1 MITII
6 GYGAIGRALIE
17 MTAHD
22 PAVQIKSVVVKTSSL
37 RQVKEQLAQ
46 KDIAVHDEVPPG
58 TSLLLEC
65 AGQEAVTQHLPR
77 ALERGVECGLLS
89 LGALA
94 DEKLYVKLKESSI
107 KNRSQ
112 LHLLAG
118 AIGGLETLAT
128 AKFDVLKEVNYTG
141 SKPPRSWKGTPAEEN
156 FDLDSISQEVCV
168 FSGTARQA
176 SRKFPKNANVT
187 AALALA
193 GMGFD
198 KTKVTLNVDPFIA
211 EAIHKYSAKG
221 GFGEFNFNLQNFVLT
236 ENPKTSK
243 LTILSALRFLK
254 YRASFM
260 GIAETI

>member
-6 GYGAIGRALIE
+6 GYGAIGRALVE
-17 MTAHD
+17 MTTHD
-22 PAVQIKSVVVKTSSL
+22 QAIRIKSVVVKTSSVK
-37 RQVKEQLAQ
+37 QVKEQLAP
-46 KDIAVHDEVPPG
+46 KGIAVYDEVPPD

-65 AGQEAVTQHLPR
+65 AGQGAVTQHLPI
-77 ALERGVECGLLS
+77 ALERGIECGLLS

-94 DEKLYVKLKESSI
+94 DEELYIKLKESSI
-107 KNRSQ
+107 RNRCQ

-118 AIGGLETLAT
+118 AMGGLETLAT
-128 AKFDVLKEVNYTG
+128 AKFDVLEEVNYTG
-141 SKPPRSWKGTPAEEN
+141 SKPPRSWKGTAAEEK
-156 FDLDSISQEVCV
+156 FDLNSISQEVCI

-193 GMGFD
+193 GIGFD
-198 KTKVTLNVDPFIA
+198 KTKVNLNADPSTA
-211 EAIHKYSAKG
+211 EVIHKYSAKG
-221 GFGEFNFNLQNFVLT
+221 GFGELKFKLQNFVLT
-236 ENPKTSK
+236 ENPRTSK
-243 LTILSALRFLK
+243 LTIFSALRFLK

>member
-22 PAVQIKSVVVKTSSL
+22 PADQIKSVVVKTSSL

-46 KDIAVHDEVPPG
+46 KDIAVHDEVHPG

-107 KNRSQ
+107 KN
-112 LHLLAG
+112 
-118 AIGGLETLAT
+118 
-128 AKFDVLKEVNYTG
+128 K
-141 SKPPRSWKGTPAEEN
+141 SW
-156 FDLDSISQEVCV
+156 
-168 FSGTARQA
+168 
-176 SRKFPKNANVT
+176 
-187 AALALA
+187 
-193 GMGFD
+193 
-198 KTKVTLNVDPFIA
+198 
-211 EAIHKYSAKG
+211 
-221 GFGEFNFNLQNFVLT
+221 
-236 ENPKTSK
+236 
-243 LTILSALRFLK
+243 
-254 YRASFM
+254 
-260 GIAETI
+260 